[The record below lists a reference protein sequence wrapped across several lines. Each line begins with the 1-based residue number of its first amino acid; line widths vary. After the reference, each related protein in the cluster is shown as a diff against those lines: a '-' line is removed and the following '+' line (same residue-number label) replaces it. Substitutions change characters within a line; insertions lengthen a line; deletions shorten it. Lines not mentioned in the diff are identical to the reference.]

1 MTERPILF
9 SGPMVRAILAG
20 RKTQTRR
27 VAKVKPGILIQEIE
41 EWQPLPD
48 GLFRRAVFTR
58 DQPAAPP
65 APFDMRSFVPA
76 VFADRHGLAMFDAH
90 VWARLRLHADTSGI
104 SRRRIG
110 DIAAELDAA
119 DRSVRLALNR
129 LERAG
134 LARQITAAG
143 PGGSAFHLGVMA

>member
-1 MTERPILF
+1 MSVRTGIRTAEPVREEAVYRYSVKADRITKGRIERAARTAGLSVEAFVQRHFDTIL
-9 SGPMVRAILAG
+9 
-20 RKTQTRR
+20 
-27 VAKVKPGILIQEIE
+27 
-41 EWQPLPD
+41 
-48 GLFRRAVFTR
+48 